1 MLHISHF
8 LIAACLGLAAAAP
21 RVIVQ
26 GQHQEAHCRTE
37 YITMCR
43 IEYETYYETECST
56 YEEDCEH
63 HWQGEGNNKVWVPI
77 PGTCKS
83 NPYDECTDVTKQKAR
98 QVAYPVCRDV
108 PEQQCADVPRQACR
122 QVPDQVCQNQAL
134 EQCSKRPVEQCHAVH
149 KKSPVRVSKRIPKKV
164 CDHGYAAQAP
174 VSNNQ
179 PEIFDA
185 RNNQATTKNQK
196 IVFA

>member
-1 MLHISHF
+1 VYEKK
-8 LIAACLGLAAAAP
+8 CTT
-21 RVIVQ
+21 VYKNVCVDQ
-26 GQHQEAHCRTE
+26 YKTE
-37 YITMCR
+37 YEPYT
-43 IEYETYYETECST
+43 ETECST
-56 YEEDCEH
+56 QYKEDCEY

-83 NPYDECTDVTKQKAR
+83 NPYDDCRDVTKQKAR